1 MTKTTIGFWLLILAM
16 VFGGGAAVLAAL
28 APALI
33 AEGLMPKGLLAYL
46 VAGGATGAV
55 VLAPVGLALV
65 G

>member
-1 MTKTTIGFWLLILAM
+1 MTKATIGFWLAILAM
-16 VFGGGAAVLAAL
+16 VLGGGAAVLAVL

-33 AEGLMPKGLLAYL
+33 AEGLVAKGLLAYL